1 MNIAQRFASSASSP
15 GARDKPHA
23 VVIGAGVGGLA
34 AGALLAARGYRVTIF
49 DPLDAPGGRAYAYRQ
64 DGFTFD
70 AGPTIITAP
79 WLFEQLW
86 ADCGA
91 SLKDDLDIRPNT
103 PFYKIRFDDGTV
115 FSYCGDR
122 AAMEAE
128 IGKISPED
136 VAGYRSFMA
145 ESRRIYDI
153 AFLRFADRPFHSKFF
168 TAGALAK
175 LVRLGGYRSV
185 YSVVSRHFRHPK
197 LRTVFSFHPL
207 LIGGNPFTATSFY
220 CLIAHLE
227 SKHGV
232 HYVLGGTNALVDGM
246 AGLVRRNGGTIRLGQ
261 TVETILTSGRNAT
274 GVRLAGGETVA
285 ADIVVSNC
293 DPAVTYGRL
302 LKNLPRKRWTD
313 KKIRRSDYSMSLFV
327 WYFGTDRRFDDVG
340 HHTML
345 FGPRYR
351 GLLNDIF
358 GSKRLARD
366 FSLYLHRPSANDP
379 SVAPKGCDAFY
390 VLSPVPNLAGTT
402 DWSEKALAYRDRI
415 AARLEETLLPDLRR
429 HIVTSRITTPVD
441 FRDRLHSWQGA
452 AFSLEPKLFQSAWF
466 RPHNKSE
473 ELDNLYLCGAGTHP
487 GAGLPGVVCSAR
499 IVADL
504 APDPARFAASAQPGP
519 QRRGRP

>member
-1 MNIAQRFASSASSP
+1 MTVAQRFDTGGSTPCPP
-15 GARDKPHA
+15 GKPHA
-23 VVIGAGVGGLA
+23 VIIGAGVGGLS

-86 ADCGA
+86 SDCGG
-91 SLKDDLDIRPNT
+91 SLKEDVSIRPNT

-115 FSYCGDR
+115 FSYSGDP

-128 IGKISPED
+128 VAKISPKD
-136 VAGYRSFMA
+136 VAGYRNFMA
-145 ESRRIYDI
+145 ESKRIYDV
-153 AFLRFADRPFHSKFF
+153 AFLEFADQPFHSKSF

-185 YSVVSRHFRHPK
+185 HSVVSKHFRHPK
-197 LRTVFSFHPL
+197 LRTIFSFHPL

-232 HYVLGGTNALVDGM
+232 HYALGGTNALVEGI
-246 AGLVRRNGGTIRLGQ
+246 AGLVRRNGGRIRLGE
-261 TVETILTSGRNAT
+261 TVDAILTSGRRAT

-285 ADIVVSNC
+285 ADIVISNC
-293 DPAVTYGRL
+293 DPAVTYGKFL
-302 LKNLPRKRWTD
+302 NAYPRKRWTD
-313 KKIRRSDYSMSLFV
+313 SKIGRSDYSMSLFV
-327 WYFGTDRRFDDVG
+327 WYFGTNRRYDDVG

-358 GSKRLARD
+358 RTKRLARD

-379 SVAPKGCDAFY
+379 SVAPAGCDAFY
-390 VLSPVPNLAGTT
+390 VLSPVPNLGGTT
-402 DWSEKALAYRDRI
+402 DWHDLAETYRARI
-415 AARLEETLLPDLRR
+415 AARLEETLLPDLGK
-429 HIVTSRITTPVD
+429 HVVTSRVTTPID
-441 FRDRLHSWQGA
+441 FRDRLLSWQGA

-473 ELDNLYLCGAGTHP
+473 EIDNLYLCGAGTHP

-499 IVADL
+499 IVNDL
-504 APDPARFAASAQPGP
+504 VPDPSAIPLAATASP
-519 QRRGRP
+519 QRSDRT